1 MKRSGDPE
9 LLDLERGLP
18 TTAQD
23 VEALHALRAP
33 QLSRAD
39 YEDWLRSLPAPTLEE
54 LRRRPIS
61 IGEPFSLDP

>member
-23 VEALHALRAP
+23 VEVLRALRAP
-33 QLSRAD
+33 RLSRAD
-39 YEDWLRSLPAPTLEE
+39 YEAWLRSLPGPTMEE
-54 LRRRPIS
+54 LRRRSIS
-61 IGEPFSLDP
+61 IGEPFTLEP